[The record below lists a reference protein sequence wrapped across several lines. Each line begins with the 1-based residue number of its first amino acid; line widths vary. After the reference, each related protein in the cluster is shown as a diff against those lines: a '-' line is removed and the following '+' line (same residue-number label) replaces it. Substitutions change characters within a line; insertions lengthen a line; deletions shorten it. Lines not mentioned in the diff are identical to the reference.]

1 MNTRAVVIVFLCLLS
16 SLLLPAAQANND
28 PKHLIQ
34 SCKELLGIYATRD
47 QQHLLAGL
55 VTSPSEA
62 LRAGYCR
69 GVLDE
74 YRRSSSFCLQSN
86 WHTQA
91 ARIADYPTDAEELP
105 PVETLLR
112 QSCAF

>member
-1 MNTRAVVIVFLCLLS
+1 MNTRALPIACLYLLS
-16 SLLLPAAQANND
+16 CLVLPTAQANDD
-28 PKHLIQ
+28 PEHLIQ
-34 SCKELLGIYATRD
+34 SCKELVGIYAKRD

-74 YRRSSSFCLQSN
+74 YRRNSFCAQSN
-86 WHTQA
+86 WHIQA
-91 ARIADYPTDAEELP
+91 ARIADYPAYAEEQP
-105 PVETLLR
+105 SVEILLK

>member
-1 MNTRAVVIVFLCLLS
+1 MKPITLPIACLLA
-16 SLLLPAAQANND
+16 SLCVPVAQANDD
-28 PKHLIQ
+28 PEHLIQ
-34 SCKELLGIYATRD
+34 SCQELVGIYTKRD

-55 VTSPSEA
+55 TTSSSEA

-74 YRRSSSFCLQSN
+74 YRRTSFCAQRD
-86 WHTQA
+86 WHMQA
-91 ARIADYPTDAEELP
+91 AHIADYPAFSEEQP
-105 PVETLLR
+105 SVETLLK

>member
-1 MNTRAVVIVFLCLLS
+1 MNTRTVVIIFLCLLS

-74 YRRSSSFCLQSN
+74 YRRSKPCAQSD

-91 ARIADYPTDAEELP
+91 VYIANYPANAGELP
-105 PVETLLR
+105 SVETLLR

>member
-1 MNTRAVVIVFLCLLS
+1 MNTRVLNIVCLCLLS
-16 SLLLPAAQANND
+16 SLLLPAAQANDD
-28 PKHLIQ
+28 PEHLIQ
-34 SCKELLGIYATRD
+34 SCKELVGIYAKRD

-74 YRRSSSFCLQSN
+74 YRRSSFCSQSD

-91 ARIADYPTDAEELP
+91 ARIADYPAFAEELP
-105 PVETLLR
+105 SVETLLK
-112 QSCAF
+112 QSCAL

>member
-1 MNTRAVVIVFLCLLS
+1 MKANALPIICMCLLF
-16 SLLLPAAQANND
+16 SLALPAAQANDD
-28 PKHLIQ
+28 PEHLIQ
-34 SCKELLGIYATRD
+34 SCKELVGIYAKRD
-47 QQHLLAGL
+47 EQHLLAGL

-74 YRRSSSFCLQSN
+74 YRRSSFCSQSD

-91 ARIADYPTDAEELP
+91 ARIADYPAFAEELP
-105 PVETLLR
+105 SVETLLK

>member
-1 MNTRAVVIVFLCLLS
+1 MNTRALPIIGLSLLF

-74 YRRSSSFCLQSN
+74 YRRSSFCAQSD

>member
-1 MNTRAVVIVFLCLLS
+1 MNIRAALIVCLGLLS
-16 SLLLPAAQANND
+16 SLLLPAAQANDD
-28 PKHLIQ
+28 PEHLIR
-34 SCKELLGIYATRD
+34 SCKELLGIYAKRD

-74 YRRSSSFCLQSN
+74 YRRSSFCAQSD
-86 WHTQA
+86 WYTQA
-91 ARIADYPTDAEELP
+91 ARIADYPADAEELP
-105 PVETLLR
+105 PVETLLK
-112 QSCAF
+112 QSCGF

>member
-1 MNTRAVVIVFLCLLS
+1 MNTRALPIVCLYLLS
-16 SLLLPAAQANND
+16 SLLLPSAQAND
-28 PKHLIQ
+28 APEHLIQ
-34 SCKELLGIYATRD
+34 SCKELVGIYAKRD

-74 YRRSSSFCLQSN
+74 YRRSSFCAQSD
-86 WHTQA
+86 WHIQA
-91 ARIADYPTDAEELP
+91 ARIADYPAFAEELP
-105 PVETLLR
+105 SVETLLK

>member
-1 MNTRAVVIVFLCLLS
+1 VNTRALPLACLYLLS
-16 SLLLPAAQANND
+16 SLVLPTAQANDN
-28 PKHLIQ
+28 PEHLIQ
-34 SCKELLGIYATRD
+34 SCKELVGIYTKRD

-74 YRRSSSFCLQSN
+74 YRRSSFCAQSD

-91 ARIADYPTDAEELP
+91 ARIADNPAYADELP
-105 PVETLLR
+105 TVETLLK
-112 QSCAF
+112 QSCAL